1 MTGLL
6 RLAHLSPRDV
16 PLALAEQ
23 HRAMVVGERFEVSVD
38 PGWPRARLR
47 DVVTG
52 AGFEVESI
60 QRPGRK
66 ADGLVITARRSRT
79 LADTVAP
86 DMHLLVVGLN
96 PSLFAAD
103 AGVGFARPGNRF
115 WPAALAAGLVTVD
128 RDPLHA
134 LHHHRV
140 GMTDLVKRATA
151 RAHAL
156 STVELRAG
164 LERVSRLVEWLRPGA
179 VCLVG
184 ITGWRAAAGRQAVV
198 GVQAGGLSGSPLYV
212 MPNTSGVNAHASL
225 SELVEHLRAASAL
238 ARCG

>member
-1 MTGLL
+1 MTG
-6 RLAHLSPRDV
+6 RLHLDHLSPGDV
-16 PLALAEQ
+16 PLALAER
-23 HRAMVVGERFEVSVD
+23 HRAMVVDERLEVAVD

-52 AGFEVESI
+52 AGFEVEFI
-60 QRPGRK
+60 QQPGRRT
-66 ADGLVITARRSRT
+66 DGLVVTARRAHT

-86 DMHLLVVGLN
+86 GMHLLVVGLN

-103 AGVGFARPGNRF
+103 AGVGFAHPGNRF

-128 RDPLHA
+128 RDPIHA
-134 LHHHRV
+134 LLHHGI

-151 RAHAL
+151 RAHEL
-156 STVELRAG
+156 STAELRAG

-184 ITGWRAAAGRQAVV
+184 ITGWRAAAGRQATV

-225 SELVEHLRAASAL
+225 SELVEHLRAARAL